1 MKWPLPL
8 TVEVLLGAIRG
19 QGPKP
24 GVSPHHVRRAVEPP
38 EALDRCT
45 NEPLDLV
52 GPSDV
57 HRHELRRTARRPY
70 ELDSLLASGGIDIAG
85 HDRRTP
91 LSERKRRRPP
101 EPRARAGAKCH
112 GRHPAG
118 TLTRLTFLRA

>member
-24 GVSPHHVRRAVEPP
+24 GVSPRHVRRAVEPP
-38 EALDRCT
+38 EALSSST
-45 NEPLDLV
+45 NEPVDLV

-57 HRHELRRTARRPY
+57 RPHELGRPARRPH
-70 ELDSLLASGGIDIAG
+70 ELDRLLAAGGIDIAG

-91 LSERKRRRPP
+91 RSERERRRAPD
-101 EPRARAGAKCH
+101 PRARAGAKCH

-118 TLTRLTFLRA
+118 TLTRLTFVRA